1 MPRPLGVDNIV
12 CEGLLNAGGQEF
24 IKIEPIE
31 DLPARHA
38 PRLVQFA
45 LGSERQAR
53 NDQLAHA
60 VGGAFSDGD
69 AVGDSLRRSVEDGL
83 WLELHFEIATTAIF
97 VPGALPGP
105 GDLQS
110 VRQLAGFEAA
120 EFVARCPPTGRVPTP
135 LHAAPG
141 VSRAAPEPN
150 LEQH

>member
-38 PRLVQFA
+38 PRLSQFA

-60 VGGAFSDGD
+60 VVGYFSNGDG
-69 AVGDSLRRSVEDGL
+69 VGDSLRRIVEDRL
-83 WLELHFEIATTAIF
+83 WLELHVEVAAAAIF
-97 VPGALPGP
+97 VPDALPGP

-110 VRQLAGFEAA
+110 VGQLARLKA
-120 EFVARCPPTGRVPTP
+120 EKFVERRRSKGRVPTP
-135 LHAAPG
+135 LDASPEVG
-141 VSRAAPEPN
+141 RAGLDRN
-150 LEQH
+150 LDQ